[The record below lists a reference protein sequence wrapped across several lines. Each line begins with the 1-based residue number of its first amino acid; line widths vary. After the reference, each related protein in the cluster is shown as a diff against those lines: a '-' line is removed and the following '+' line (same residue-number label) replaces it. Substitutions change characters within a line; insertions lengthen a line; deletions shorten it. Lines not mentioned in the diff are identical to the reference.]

1 MKDKEMTFEEKLNV
15 MEKFGLQKEWAKW
28 ELKQEN
34 EYFAVLPSFRFL
46 KPISDHLEFHR
57 GGFAD
62 MIKNIKSR
70 ASLTKDFPKYPR

>member
-1 MKDKEMTFEEKLNV
+1 MKDKEMTFKEKLNV

-57 GGFAD
+57 GGCPQLPAH
-62 MIKNIKSR
+62 
-70 ASLTKDFPKYPR
+70 PRECLREP